1 MLKQPATAIYYPLS
15 CVLAGIDKFAG
26 CRSVA
31 VPSTIERSTSLSRYT
46 RHTVARSI
54 HRTRWSIIASLRL
67 GTFRSFIL
75 YVAILLS
82 ADRVLPLS
90 PRLDKI
96 TWISIV
102 SSLNGILD
110 VCWNRCQPA
119 AADFYSACS
128 NVGKLANLNCNLFS
142 TGGRLIFRRKWREFA
157 CSSGVICCDTFDIT
171 YLRTQRVCII
181 FCRMNIQFFLTQYY
195 TTIGY

>member
-102 SSLNGILD
+102 SSLNGIVD
-110 VCWNRCQPA
+110 VCWNRCQP

-142 TGGRLIFRRKWREFA
+142 TGGNGGNLHAVPVSFVATRLILL
-157 CSSGVICCDTFDIT
+157 T
-171 YLRTQRVCII
+171 YEHKGFVSFSVEWI
-181 FCRMNIQFFLTQYY
+181 FSFF
-195 TTIGY
+195 